1 MRWRNKKLV
10 SGIGCALNK
19 NESKQCGPD
28 HFTPGTRWL
37 VDEHKKCISQ
47 LEHLKN
53 VVGDLHRYVD
63 LIHERGQAMYH
74 AFYELRK
81 HLEDIQRQ
89 IRELHR
95 QNHDNSVLADR
106 LKKELDE
113 WKERCRKETVR
124 VKG

>member
-1 MRWRNKKLV
+1 L
-10 SGIGCALNK
+10 I
-19 NESKQCGPD
+19 
-28 HFTPGTRWL
+28 
-37 VDEHKKCISQ
+37 DEHKKCIQQ

-53 VVGDLHRYVD
+53 TIGDLHRYID

-74 AFYELRK
+74 AFNELRK

-95 QNHDNSVLADR
+95 QNHDNQVLVDR

-113 WKERCRKETVR
+113 WKERCRKETVNHDHFKKR
-124 VKG
+124 CFLKINVLVLKVKVANLLKLQRHII